1 MQLISQETI
10 DYLKA
15 WSFDIELDDNVRF
28 VFYSKF
34 IRRIQLFLGFYWD
47 GTSSSSSN
55 GYHLHSS
62 IHF

>member
-15 WSFDIELDDNVRF
+15 WSFDIKLDDNVRF
-28 VFYSKF
+28 VFYSKL
-34 IRRIQLFLGFYWD
+34 IRRIKLFLGFYWD
-47 GTSSSSSN
+47 GTCSSSSN
-55 GYHLHSS
+55 DYHLHSS